1 MNFPIYKRRT
11 LLCVFVSC
19 FFVITSYC
27 QTSSLDSL
35 KATLEE
41 VSDKKEKL
49 SILQEIASINKDSL
63 KDSAEAYI
71 YYDKARVLAIH
82 EKDTVALRNTIYN
95 LGEILLEMEEYGMAI
110 TYFNSVKK
118 NLIDKEEPSEMLALV
133 YKSLGETYIK
143 KGEYD
148 TANGFF
154 DKGVTYAEKIKN
166 DYQKA
171 LNHVYKSEVY
181 YMLDDYASSERQI
194 SKAFSFFNPD
204 SIPMMAHY
212 FKGKLLYKLGDNQNA
227 ILCFQKAVAL
237 AEREN
242 NISVKSKTLQLLADV
257 YLTSG
262 NKEMALDYS
271 KNALVLVD
279 SLNDVN
285 KRTALARIGY
295 IHAFES
301 VLEKNKEQQLKEKA
315 EQQEDKKR
323 RMLIY
328 GICTLVGIS
337 LVILFV
343 YRQNKVMRM
352 VADMR
357 KAQMELVEKKQQEY
371 L

>member
-1 MNFPIYKRRT
+1 MDFPICKRSI
-11 LLCVFVSC
+11 LIGVFLSS
-19 FFVITSYC
+19 FFALTTYS
-27 QTSSLDSL
+27 QTHNLDSL
-35 KATLEE
+35 KTTLEK
-41 VSDKKEKL
+41 VSDRKEKL

-71 YYDKARVLAIH
+71 YYDKARVLAIN
-82 EKDTVALRNTIYN
+82 EKDTITLRNAIYN
-95 LGEILLEMEEYGMAI
+95 LGEILLEMEEYDMAI

-118 NLIDKEEPSEMLALV
+118 NLIDKEEESELLALI
-133 YKSLGETYIK
+133 YKNLGETYIR

-148 TANGFF
+148 TANSFF
-154 DKGVTYAEKIKN
+154 DKGITYAEKIKN

-194 SKAFSFFNPD
+194 SKAFSFFDPD
-204 SIPMMAHY
+204 SVPMMAHY

-227 ILCFQKAVAL
+227 ILCFQKAVTL
-237 AEREN
+237 AENEN
-242 NISVKSKTLQLLADV
+242 DISVKSKTLKLLSDV
-257 YLTSG
+257 YLASG
-262 NKEMALDYS
+262 DKEMALDYS

-279 SLNDVN
+279 SLNDIN
-285 KRTALARIGY
+285 KKTALSRIGY

-301 VLEKNKEQQLKEKA
+301 VLEKNKK
-315 EQQEDKKR
+315 QQEIDKEETQKAKKR

-328 GICTLVGIS
+328 VLCSIVGLS
-337 LVILFV
+337 LIAFFV

>member
-1 MNFPIYKRRT
+1 MDR
-11 LLCVFVSC
+11 
-19 FFVITSYC
+19 
-27 QTSSLDSL
+27 L

-41 VSDKKEKL
+41 INNKKEKL

-63 KDSAEAYI
+63 KNSAEAYV
-71 YYDKARVLAIH
+71 YYDKARVAAIH
-82 EKDTVALRNTIYN
+82 QKDTVALRNAIYN
-95 LGEILLEMEEYGMAI
+95 LGEILIEMEEYDMAI

-118 NLIDKEEPSEMLALV
+118 NLIEKEGPSEILALV
-133 YKSLGETYIK
+133 YKSLGEVYIRK
-143 KGEYD
+143 EEYD
-148 TANGFF
+148 TANGFL
-154 DKGVTYAEKIKN
+154 DKGIAYAEKIKN

-194 SKAFSFFNPD
+194 STAFSFYDPD
-204 SIPMMAHY
+204 SVPMIAHY

-237 AEREN
+237 AEEEN
-242 NISVKSKTLQLLADV
+242 NINIKSKTLQLLADV
-257 YLTSG
+257 YLSSG
-262 NKEMALDYS
+262 NREMAFDYS

-279 SLNDVN
+279 SLNDIN
-285 KRTALARIGY
+285 KKTALSRIGY

-301 VLEKNKEQQLKEKA
+301 MLEKNKEQQLREKA

-323 RMLIY
+323 RMIIY

-337 LVILFV
+337 LIVLFV

-371 L
+371 S